1 MNYRVIGERI
11 LSAHEDN
18 NVDRHELGFTSYTDA
33 VDYYVSIL
41 SQVAEDMT
49 DLGGEFVCTLVCDK
63 DEETVEVMKRH
74 VISTTIL
81 L

>member
-11 LSAHEDN
+11 STANDDN
-18 NVDRHELGFTSYTDA
+18 QVDRHELEFLIYTDA
-33 VDYYVSIL
+33 VDYYVSMM

-63 DEETVEVMKRH
+63 DDETVEVMKRH
-74 VISTTIL
+74 VITTTVL